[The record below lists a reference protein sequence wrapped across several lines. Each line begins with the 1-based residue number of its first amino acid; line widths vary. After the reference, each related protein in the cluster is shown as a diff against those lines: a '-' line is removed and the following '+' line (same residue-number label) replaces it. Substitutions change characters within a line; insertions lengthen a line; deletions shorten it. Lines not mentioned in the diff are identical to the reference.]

1 MALYPPLPPPPPG
14 GEPAVEVPE
23 QPTEPRRSSRGLV
36 VALIA
41 GLLVTSTLVAVA
53 WWRAPADEVCEA
65 STVESARFGYCIEAP
80 GWRLTNAPDAAR
92 LPYDQLVR
100 PADASTVRIVA
111 IDLDAGQDLDLVV
124 RTIRSIETED
134 AVEVGAVVDRRVAG
148 VQAAQW
154 DVSVGAGSSDARR
167 IREVVFVRDETAWRV
182 QLLADAGG
190 FDLSLEEF
198 EAILRSWT
206 FR

>member
-1 MALYPPLPPPPPG
+1 MGHFPPLPPPPG
-14 GEPAVEVPE
+14 GEPGPEARAEEPGRPPRLFVPV
-23 QPTEPRRSSRGLV
+23 LLA
-36 VALIA
+36 ALI
-41 GLLVTSTLVAVA
+41 VTATLVAVA
-53 WWRAPADEVCEA
+53 AWWGQGDPGCET
-65 STVESARFGYCIEAP
+65 STVESSRFGYCIAAP
-80 GWRLTNAPDAAR
+80 GWRFTDEPRTAR

-111 IDLDAGQDLDLVV
+111 IDLDEGQDLDVV
-124 RTIRSIETED
+124 VQMIRSIQTED
-134 AVEVGAVVDRRVAG
+134 ETDVGQVVVRRVAG

-154 DVSVGAGSSDARR
+154 DVAIRLGSPDARR
-167 IREVVFVRDETAWRV
+167 IREVVFVRDGTAWRV

-190 FDLSLEEF
+190 FDTRLDDF